1 MPDLSPESAPP
12 VHARRAPIVLIAIS
26 AVIALASALT
36 VMTVLRGGGGASATG
51 PSPGQRFAVGSIVP
65 TSFGA
70 LSVDDVE
77 RLSGLGARQLAG
89 ATHGIQ
95 NYVPPDKAQVQL
107 VVSITNLRQEVAR
120 YSPGDFSL
128 AAQGAKPTPP
138 TGSTIRPGTL
148 QPNASIEAVMSFVAP
163 RNGRRVE
170 LLYRDPYGGRV
181 FHIDLGRVDKAPKAV
196 LGQHV
201 H

>member
-1 MPDLSPESAPP
+1 MRDLPPETAQPA
-12 VHARRAPIVLIAIS
+12 HARRPQIALIAIA
-26 AVIALASALT
+26 AVIALVSTIT
-36 VMTVLRGGGGASATG
+36 VVTVVRGGGSASAAQ
-51 PSPGQRFAVGSIVP
+51 PPAGQRFAVGSIVP

-77 RLSGLGARQLAG
+77 RLGGLGAKQLAG

-107 VVSITNLRQEVAR
+107 VVSITNLQQKVAR

-128 AAQGAKPTPP
+128 AGAGAKPSAP
-138 TGSTIRPGTL
+138 TGSTIQPGTL
-148 QPNASIEAVMSFVAP
+148 QPNASIEAVMTFVAP
-163 RNGRRVE
+163 RNGKRVE